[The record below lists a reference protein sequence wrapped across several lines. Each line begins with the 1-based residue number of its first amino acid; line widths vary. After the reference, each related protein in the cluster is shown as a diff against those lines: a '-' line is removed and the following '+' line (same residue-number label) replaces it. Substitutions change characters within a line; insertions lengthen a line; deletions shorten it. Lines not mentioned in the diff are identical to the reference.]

1 MKKRKKKEQ
10 KKLKNLE
17 KKKNKV
23 LKNLRRLRKEID
35 KLTTGYD
42 VLEKLEVD
50 AQQEEESLAKI
61 NRQIND
67 LKIKIKKKPKEK
79 KPQLP
84 KKRNKNEVVSVRE
97 KLILECGTVDMYDML
112 VYEERKLT
120 LHHDPPFRLTGHTV
134 FEESFL
140 LTRPNHDWIEHLQ
153 RQNRC
158 AYERTMD
165 QIRENKDRLIKM
177 RQMELEA
184 TKDNGPKE
192 EQ

>member
-17 KKKNKV
+17 KKKNKI

-67 LKIKIKKKPKEK
+67 LKTKIKKKPKEK
-79 KPQLP
+79 KPIP
-84 KKRNKNEVVSVRE
+84 KKRNKNEVVAVRDR
-97 KLILECGTVDMYDML
+97 LIAECGTIDMYDML

-140 LTRPNHDWIEHLQ
+140 LTRSNHDWVEHLQ

-165 QIRENKDRLIKM
+165 QMRENKDRLIKM
-177 RQMELEA
+177 RRMEQEV
-184 TKDNGPKE
+184 TEDNGPKE